1 MLLCV
6 KNEYMHIC
14 IYMYIFIYYGQI
26 CMGSSINI
34 NVCVHIYVHYINYH
48 MKLICVCT
56 DSTSDDWEGLI
67 SQSHLP
73 TVSKTVGN

>member
-1 MLLCV
+1 MLATINDQCFYVL
-6 KNEYMHIC
+6 KINIC

-34 NVCVHIYVHYINYH
+34 NVCVHLYVHYIYYH

-56 DSTSDDWEGLI
+56 DSASDDWEGLI
-67 SQSHLP
+67 TQSHLP
-73 TVSKTVGN
+73 TV